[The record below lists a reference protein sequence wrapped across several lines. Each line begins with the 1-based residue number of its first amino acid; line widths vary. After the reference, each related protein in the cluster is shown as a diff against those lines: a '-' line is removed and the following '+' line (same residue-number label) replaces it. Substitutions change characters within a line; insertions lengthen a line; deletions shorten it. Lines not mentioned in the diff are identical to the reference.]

1 MMSKI
6 RKMQDSWVAKSIFIL
21 TALSFM
27 SLFGISGY
35 IYNAGQNRTVIKVDD
50 IEISQGEVSFMY
62 EKELANARKMFG
74 DNLEINDSI
83 KSTLLLGIVQ
93 REVADAI
100 LQTTAQ
106 KNNIVIGDE
115 LIRKII
121 YSQNEFMN
129 AQGQFDRNRFNLML
143 SATGWTEQEY
153 IQALRSDV
161 LRQMLVQN
169 PVRRIEVPDFLTDW
183 LGKIEN
189 QKRIFSYV
197 KIVPQKLTITR
208 NISDDEVEQY
218 YSDFAE
224 NFMAPEK
231 RDVSYFTLSSEDIA
245 EAYNP
250 SQEEINSYY
259 QQNISLFETP
269 EKRDVLQMVFDSE
282 ETAQKASNEL
292 ASGTD
297 FFAVAKSLAQQT
309 SQDTKLGAVSKDMLL
324 ADVADDVFSAPLNK
338 VIGPI
343 KSEFGWHIFKVT
355 AVTPAEK
362 MNRKEADKKAA
373 EAIRKEKA
381 YDTAYEFANSI
392 EDKIGAGQ
400 SFDQIAKNLGVKIT
414 SVKGLAEDGSYNG
427 SSSKLSTDLVDTAF
441 SYNVGE
447 ISQVIET
454 DTGYAVLTVNNIV
467 ESHLLP
473 LEEIRPQ
480 LVKIWENNERDALAQ
495 EMINDIIS
503 NLENGEKISDVAAR
517 LGLKL
522 YVSKP
527 IKKSESFEMM
537 PSSQIAEL
545 FQEEP
550 GTPHLFDNGEAKI
563 IAVTSEV
570 VKDTHKLTQQEKADI
585 RNKVRNELVAEAA
598 ETLTQSYAQGY
609 DVRVKYKLLG
619 LAD

>member
-35 IYNAGQNRTVIKVDD
+35 IYSAGQNRTVIKVDD

-74 DNLEINDSI
+74 DSLEINDSI
-83 KSTLLLGIVQ
+83 KNTLLLGIVQ
-93 REVADAI
+93 REVSNAI
-100 LQTTAQ
+100 LQTMAQ
-106 KNNIVIGDE
+106 KNHIVIGDD

-129 AQGQFDRNRFNLML
+129 AQGKFDRNRFNMML
-143 SATGWTEQEY
+143 AATGWSEQEY
-153 IQALRSDV
+153 IQALRSDI

-169 PVRRIEVPDFLTDW
+169 PVRKINVPAFLTDW

-189 QKRIFSYV
+189 QERVFSYV
-197 KIVPQKLTITR
+197 KILPQNLNVDR
-208 NISDDEVEQY
+208 SISDEEIEQY

-231 RDVSYFTLSSEDIA
+231 RDISYFTLSSDDIA
-245 EAYNP
+245 KAYNP
-250 SQEEINSYY
+250 SQEEINAYY
-259 QQNISLFETP
+259 QQNITLFETP
-269 EKRDVLQMVFDSE
+269 EKRDVLQMVFDNE
-282 ETAQKASNEL
+282 DTAQKAMDEIAAGS
-292 ASGTD
+292 D

-324 ADVADDVFSAPLNK
+324 ADVADDVFSAPLNE

-381 YDTAYEFANSI
+381 YDTAYEFANSV

-400 SFDQIAKNLGVKIT
+400 TFEQIAKNLDVKII
-414 SVKGLAEDGSYNG
+414 SVTGLAEDGSYNG
-427 SSSKLSTDLVDTAF
+427 SSSKLSMDLVDTAF

-454 DTGYAVLTVNNIV
+454 DTGFAVLIVNNIV
-467 ESHLLP
+467 EAHLLP

-495 EMINDIIS
+495 EMINDITS
-503 NLENGEKISDVAAR
+503 NLENGEKISDIAAR

-527 IKKSESFEMM
+527 IKKSESFEMLL
-537 PSSQIAEL
+537 SSQIAEL
-545 FQEEP
+545 FQDEV
-550 GTPHLFDNGEAKI
+550 GVPHLFDNGDAKI
-563 IAVTSEV
+563 VAITSEV
-570 VKDTHKLTQQEKADI
+570 VKDNHKLSQQEKADI

-598 ETLTQSYAQGY
+598 ETLTQSYAQDY

>member
-35 IYNAGQNRTVIKVDD
+35 IYSAGQNRTVIQVNDV
-50 IEISQGEVSFMY
+50 EISQGEISFMY
-62 EKELANARKMFG
+62 EKELASARKMFG
-74 DNLEINDSI
+74 DNIEINDSI
-83 KSTLLLGIVQ
+83 KSALLLGIVQ
-93 REVADAI
+93 REVSNAI

-106 KNNIVIGDE
+106 KDDVVIGDD
-115 LIRKII
+115 LIRQII

-129 AQGQFDRNRFNLML
+129 AQGQFDRNRFNMML
-143 SATGWTEQEY
+143 AATGWSEQEY

-169 PVRRIEVPDFLTDW
+169 PVRRINVPDFLTDW

-189 QKRIFSYV
+189 QKRVFSYV
-197 KIVPQKLTITR
+197 KIVPQNLTIGRT
-208 NISDDEVEQY
+208 ISQDEVEQY

-224 NFMAPEK
+224 NFMAPER
-231 RDVSYFTLSSEDIA
+231 RDVSYFELSTNDIA
-245 EAYNP
+245 EAYTP
-250 SQEEINSYY
+250 SQEEINAYY
-259 QQNISLFETP
+259 QQNITLFETP

-282 ETAQKASNEL
+282 ETAKQANKEL
-292 ASGTD
+292 TSGAD

-309 SQDTKLGAVSKDMLL
+309 SQDTKLGAISKDMLL
-324 ADVADDVFSAPLNK
+324 AEVADDVFSAPLNTI
-338 VIGPI
+338 VGPI

-373 EAIRKEKA
+373 DAIRKEKA
-381 YDTAYEFANSI
+381 YDTAYEFANSV

-400 SFDQIAKNLGVKIT
+400 SFEQIAKELNVKVVSIN
-414 SVKGLAEDGSYNG
+414 GLSEDGAYKG
-427 SSSKLSTDLVDTAF
+427 SSAKLPMDLVDTAF

-447 ISQVIET
+447 VSQVIET

-467 ESHLLP
+467 EAHLLP
-473 LEEIRPQ
+473 LDEIRPQ

-495 EMINDIIS
+495 EMVNDITS
-503 NLENGEKISDVAAR
+503 NLENGEKFSDVAAR

-522 YVSKP
+522 HVSKP
-527 IKKSESFEMM
+527 IKKSESFEML

-545 FQEEP
+545 FQEEV
-550 GTPHLFDNGEAKI
+550 GAPHLFDNGDAKI

-570 VKDTHKLTQQEKADI
+570 VKDTHKLSQQEKADI
-585 RNKVRNELVAEAA
+585 RNKVRNELVSEAA
-598 ETLTQSYAQGY
+598 ETLTQSYAQDY

>member
-169 PVRRIEVPDFLTDW
+169 PVRRIEVPAFLTDW

-189 QKRIFSYV
+189 QQRVFSYV

-231 RDVSYFTLSSEDIA
+231 RDISYFTLSSEDIA

-250 SQEEINSYY
+250 SKEEINSYY

-282 ETAQKASNEL
+282 ETAQKASSEL

-400 SFDQIAKNLGVKIT
+400 SFDLIAKNLGVKIT

-454 DTGYAVLTVNNIV
+454 DTGYAVLTVNSIV

-495 EMINDIIS
+495 EMINDITS